1 MIDSKFTRIRER
13 LLLGYSI
20 PILLSI
26 AAASFV
32 FLEAGEV
39 RQTARRL
46 QAANQAALDLQKLE
60 VKFFQI
66 QKAARGYFLSYFI
79 AKNDDFFD
87 EYKQAVKD
95 FDVIM
100 NSLRQEA
107 EEPEQKERL
116 KKISQLKPQI
126 DQGYRAAFVQFEQGK
141 RQQGLAQWRAEV
153 VPKLQEVEGLSQDFQ
168 ERQQEV
174 LTERNRQQNMHL
186 QLLATVV
193 VASTAVATLLAI
205 AISLRISSGLANK
218 IVEVVG
224 FAKQISEGD
233 LTIQVPNTQNNNDEI
248 SQLLN
253 SFQSMTHQLKLLV
266 QQVQMLGIQVGA
278 SSMKLAASGRQLES
292 TVTEQVVSTKEV
304 VATAKQI
311 AVTSTDLVH
320 TMEQVDGMSRATTTA
335 ASGSQQ
341 DLTRIENTMRLL
353 TEATH
358 SISTK
363 LGVISE
369 KANNINNVIA
379 TITKVA
385 DQTNL
390 LSLNAAIE
398 AEKAGE
404 YGLGFSVVARE
415 IRRLADQTAVATL
428 DIEQMVQEMQ
438 TAVSSGVMEMDKFTK
453 EVDQGVN
460 DVSRISR
467 QIGQVIQQVQALAP
481 QFAVVNQGMEAQ
493 TQGAQQISG
502 AMEQLSETSIQTAD
516 SIREINSAIE
526 QLSQVA
532 QGLRQEISR
541 FKLGDESYS
550 SAAPFLHQ

>member
-1 MIDSKFTRIRER
+1 MIDVRFTKIRER
-13 LLLGYSI
+13 LLLGYSV

-32 FLEAGEV
+32 YLESGEV
-39 RQTARRL
+39 NQSAKML
-46 QAANQAALDLQKLE
+46 QFANQAAIDQQKLE
-60 VKFFQI
+60 VEFFQI

-79 AKNDDFFD
+79 SRNTDFLD
-87 EYKQAVKD
+87 EYKQAILD
-95 FDVIM
+95 FDVVM
-100 NSLRQEA
+100 NRLRQEVKD
-107 EEPEQKERL
+107 PEQQERL
-116 KKISQLKPQI
+116 KQISELKPQI
-126 DQGYRAAFVQFEQGK
+126 DQGYRTAFVMFDQGK
-141 RQQGLAQWRAEV
+141 REQGLASWRAAV
-153 VPKLQEVEGLSQDFQ
+153 VPKLEEVERLSVEFQ

-174 LTERNRQQNMHL
+174 LAERTRQQNYHL
-186 QLLATVV
+186 QLLTTVLV
-193 VASTAVATLLAI
+193 TSTAVATLLAI
-205 AISLRISSGLANK
+205 AIALRIASGLANK

-233 LTIQVPNTQNNNDEI
+233 LTVQVPSTQNNDDEI
-248 SQLLN
+248 SQLIN
-253 SFQSMTHQLKLLV
+253 SFQSMTQKLQLLV
-266 QQVQMLGIQVGA
+266 QQVQMMGIQVG
-278 SSMKLAASGRQLES
+278 SSSIKIAASGRQLES
-292 TVTEQVVSTKEV
+292 TVTEQVASTKEV
-304 VATAKQI
+304 VVTAKQI
-311 AVTSTDLVH
+311 AMTSTELVQ
-320 TMEQVDGMSRATTTA
+320 TMEQVDALSRRTTTA
-335 ASGSQQ
+335 ATGSQQ
-341 DLTRIENTMRLL
+341 DLERIESTMRQLNTA
-353 TEATH
+353 TE

-369 KANNINNVIA
+369 KANNINNVIV

-438 TAVSSGVMEMDKFTK
+438 SSVSSGVMEMDKFTQ

-460 DVSRISR
+460 DVSSISR
-467 QIGQVIQQVQALAP
+467 QMGQVIQQVQALAP
-481 QFAVVNQGMEAQ
+481 QFALVSQGMEAQ

-502 AMEQLSETSIQTAD
+502 AMEQLSETSTQTAE
-516 SIREINSAIE
+516 SLREINTAIE
-526 QLSQVA
+526 QLNQVA

-541 FKLGDESYS
+541 FKVS
-550 SAAPFLHQ
+550 